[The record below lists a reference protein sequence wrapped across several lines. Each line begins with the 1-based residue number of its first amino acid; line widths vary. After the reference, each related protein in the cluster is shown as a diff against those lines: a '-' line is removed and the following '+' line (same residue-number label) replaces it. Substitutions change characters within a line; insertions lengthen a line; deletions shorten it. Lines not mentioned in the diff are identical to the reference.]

1 MKNPKKPAQPMP
13 LMTPTTPVTPG
24 LSRPLAPLP
33 RAARTATAVAL
44 LAAALTACGGSGASR
59 PQSVSADQLSADPLT
74 AVRNAADITGRTG
87 SIHASTQLTTEAG
100 DKKAAFSGTGGY
112 DYVKRIGKLEVDI
125 PPGAATTGKI
135 TEVVL
140 PGIVYLQNSAAK
152 IPEGKWVKL
161 DVRQLPDGN
170 LVSSGATDPASATG
184 ALRGVQKAELVASE
198 SADGLE
204 LKHYK
209 GTLDLAKAADA
220 TGGRGADGLRMA
232 AQTFTVKEIPYEV
245 WLDQQGRVHKV
256 VENFGFAGVAGSKDP
271 KDQVKVV
278 STVTLADFGKPVD
291 AVEPTADELYTLP
304 SSAPA
309 TAPAK

>member
-1 MKNPKKPAQPMP
+1 MKNPKKPQ
-13 LMTPTTPVTPG
+13 V
-24 LSRPLAPLP
+24 LP
-33 RAARTATAVAL
+33 QAARAATAAAL
-44 LAAALTACGGSGASR
+44 LAAALTACGTSASG

-74 AVRNAADITGRTG
+74 AVRSAADITGRTG
-87 SIHASTQLTTEAG
+87 SIHATTQLTTESG
-100 DKKAAFSGTGGY
+100 DKKAAFSGSGGY
-112 DYVKRIGKLEVDI
+112 DYVKRIGKLEVDL

-135 TEVVL
+135 TEVIL
-140 PGIVYLQNSAAK
+140 PGTVYLQNSAAK

-184 ALRGVQKAELVASE
+184 ALRGVQKAELVGSE
-198 SADGLE
+198 TADGLE

-209 GTLDLAKAADA
+209 GTLDLAKAAEA

-232 AQTFTVKEIPYEV
+232 AQTFTVKEVPFEV
-245 WLDQQGRVHKV
+245 WLDPQGRVHKV

-278 STVTLADFGKPVD
+278 STVSLADFGKPVD
-291 AVEPTADELYTLP
+291 AAEPTAAEVYTMP
-304 SSAPA
+304 SASPS
-309 TAPAK
+309 K